1 MAETAPV
8 PTGADRPENE
18 AQLWQYIRDA
28 LRGMEF
34 GTVTLVV
41 QNGLVIQVD
50 RTEKRRLQRRGE
62 RRP

>member
-1 MAETAPV
+1 MAETTPI
-8 PTGADRPENE
+8 PTGTDRPESE

-50 RTEKRRLQRRGE
+50 RTEKRRLPRRSEQRG
-62 RRP
+62 